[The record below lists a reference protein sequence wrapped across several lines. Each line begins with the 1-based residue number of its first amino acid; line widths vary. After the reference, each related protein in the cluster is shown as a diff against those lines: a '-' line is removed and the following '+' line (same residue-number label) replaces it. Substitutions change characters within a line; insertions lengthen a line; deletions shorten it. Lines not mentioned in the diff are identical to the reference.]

1 MQSLSQFNTGSR
13 SLSCIIYLFS
23 KYAWI
28 VPLEDERGVSI
39 VNAFQ
44 RVLDKSGS
52 KPNKI
57 WVDKESEFYNS
68 SFKKWLNDI
77 DIELYSIHNEEKS
90 LAAER
95 FIKTLKTKI
104 YKYMTAISKNAYFDK
119 LDDIVDE
126 QNNTYHR
133 TIKMKQVD
141 VKIMHILTL
150 VKKLIIKILKDKNIF
165 TKGYTPNWSQDVF
178 VIKRS

>member
-1 MQSLSQFNTGSR
+1 
-13 SLSCIIYLFS
+13 
-23 KYAWI
+23 
-28 VPLEDERGVSI
+28 
-39 VNAFQ
+39 
-44 RVLDKSGS
+44 
-52 KPNKI
+52 
-57 WVDKESEFYNS
+57 
-68 SFKKWLNDI
+68 
-77 DIELYSIHNEEKS
+77 
-90 LAAER
+90 
-95 FIKTLKTKI
+95 
-104 YKYMTAISKNAYFDK
+104 MTAISKNAYFDK